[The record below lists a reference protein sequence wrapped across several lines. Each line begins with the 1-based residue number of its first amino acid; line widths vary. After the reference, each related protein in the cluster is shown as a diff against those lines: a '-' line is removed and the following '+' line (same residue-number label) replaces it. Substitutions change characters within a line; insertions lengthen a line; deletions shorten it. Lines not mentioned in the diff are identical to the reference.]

1 LPQGGFAKLK
11 NYRFKKYMLYILLVI
26 GLILF
31 IIGMTTYEDVL
42 SVLGAGIFVVFL
54 TVTAIAAGVYNYD
67 KSTIDNRLAILEEQN
82 TIVLSQ
88 IEPLVQHALDYESNT
103 YKDFKLD
110 ASKIVAF
117 TQLYP
122 DLKAN
127 SFLNKQ
133 IDIIL
138 VNQEEIKQLKLDK
151 ASLNAYHFWLWT
163 PKIIN

>member
-1 LPQGGFAKLK
+1 
-11 NYRFKKYMLYILLVI
+11 MLYIILII
-26 GLILF
+26 GIIGIIWGEFQERDGILILSFAVSF
-31 IIGMTTYEDVL
+31 ISFIAIL
-42 SVLGAGIFVVFL
+42 IAGA
-54 TVTAIAAGVYNYD
+54 TYNYD
-67 KSTIDNRLAILEEQN
+67 STTINNRLVVLEEQN
-82 TIVLSQ
+82 TTVLTQ
-88 IEPLVQHALDYESNT
+88 IEPLVQKALDYESNT

-110 ASKIVAF
+110 VAKVIAF

-138 VNQEEIKQLKLDK
+138 ANQEEIKQLKLDK

-163 PKIIN
+163 PKVN

>member
-1 LPQGGFAKLK
+1 
-11 NYRFKKYMLYILLVI
+11 MLYILLVI
-26 GLILF
+26 GLILL
-31 IIGMTTYEDVL
+31 IVGITKYEDAL
-42 SVLGAGIFVVFL
+42 TVLGATIFVVFFF
-54 TVTAIAAGVYNYD
+54 VTAVVAGLYNYD
-67 KSTIDNRLAILEEQN
+67 KSTIDSRLPVIEEQN

-88 IEPLVQHALDYESNT
+88 IEPLVQQALEYESNT

-110 ASKIVAF
+110 ANKLIAF

-127 SFLNKQ
+127 DFLNKQ

-138 VNQEEIKQLKLDK
+138 ANQQEIKQLKLDK

-163 PKIIN
+163 PKVN